1 VSFIVIALIGLCWAV
16 AWMLLVTDRPE
27 QNVRVSAAERA
38 AIAIAVLGALSV
50 AVFVHPPRTE
60 AQTLS
65 PAVSRA

>member
-1 VSFIVIALIGLCWAV
+1 
-16 AWMLLVTDRPE
+16 MLLVTDRPE